1 MTPLPENNTDRLWVR
16 YTSAGRPHE
25 LLFRF
30 DTGTGASTAAA
41 SANVAILVLK
51 TMIASNDAV
60 TGARFSAGGSL
71 VSFPVPVT
79 TGAGSGSAWTDADTG
94 ANFYSATGRST
105 DGRDVKYT
113 VFTTLSNPDT
123 LGYRYNSPTGQWLD
137 FLEVLDEMPTNPVTI
152 SGLIPIMNSYV
163 NWGYNAYW
171 QRKIRR
177 GG

>member
-1 MTPLPENNTDRLWVR
+1 MAPLPANNTDRLWVK
-16 YTSAGRPHE
+16 YTSAGRAHE

-30 DTGTGASTAAA
+30 DEGTGASSAAA
-41 SANVAILVLK
+41 SVEVALPVLK
-51 TMIASNDAV
+51 SMMASNDAV
-60 TGARFSAGGSL
+60 TGARFSAAGST
-71 VSFPVPVT
+71 VSFPVPIT
-79 TGAGSGSAWTDADTG
+79 TGPGTGSAWTDPDTG

-137 FLEVLDEMPTNPVTI
+137 FLEVLDEMPANPVTI
-152 SGLIPIMNSYV
+152 SGLIPIMQSYV

-171 QRKIRR
+171 QRKLRK